1 MKNSFNS
8 DTVAVGCSSPARS
21 ILVRQAFQL
30 EGLTVVWMT
39 IEAGVATA
47 SGIAAGSLSLLAF
60 GMDSFIELASAAV
73 LVWRLSVE
81 LRRGRALSEKAE
93 RTASRIC
100 GALLLA
106 LAAYVV
112 AGAAWGLWRRHG
124 QEFSIPGL
132 VITAL
137 AIPIM
142 FSLARRKLAIA
153 ERLGSRALRADAV
166 ESIACGWLSFVVVVG
181 LVAQFLIGAWWFDS
195 VNSLAIVWL
204 LVKEGHEAWESEES
218 HCDRASLP

>member
-1 MKNSFNS
+1 MKNSFNP

-21 ILVRQAFQL
+21 ILVRQALQL
-30 EGLTVVWMT
+30 EGLTVAWMT

-73 LVWRLSVE
+73 LAWRLSVE

-93 RTASRIC
+93 RTASRIG

-112 AGAAWGLWRRHG
+112 AGAAWGLWMRHG

-166 ESIACGWLSFVVVVG
+166 ESIACAWLSLVVVVG
-181 LVAQFLIGAWWFDS
+181 LVAQFLIGVWWLDS
-195 VNSLAIVWL
+195 ITSLAIVWL
-204 LVKEGHEAWESEES
+204 LFKEGREARESEDS
-218 HCDRASLP
+218 HRDRASRP

>member
-1 MKNSFNS
+1 MKNSFNP
-8 DTVAVGCSSPARS
+8 DTVAVDCSSPARS
-21 ILVRQAFQL
+21 ILVRQALQL
-30 EGLTVVWMT
+30 EGLTVAWMT

-73 LVWRLSVE
+73 LAWRLSVE

-93 RTASRIC
+93 RTASRIG

-112 AGAAWGLWRRHG
+112 AGAAWGLWMRHG

-166 ESIACGWLSFVVVVG
+166 ESIACAWLSLVVVVG
-181 LVAQFLIGAWWFDS
+181 LVAQFLIGAWWLDS
-195 VNSLAIVWL
+195 ITSLAIVWL
-204 LVKEGHEAWESEES
+204 LFKEGREARESEDS
-218 HCDRASLP
+218 HRDRASRP